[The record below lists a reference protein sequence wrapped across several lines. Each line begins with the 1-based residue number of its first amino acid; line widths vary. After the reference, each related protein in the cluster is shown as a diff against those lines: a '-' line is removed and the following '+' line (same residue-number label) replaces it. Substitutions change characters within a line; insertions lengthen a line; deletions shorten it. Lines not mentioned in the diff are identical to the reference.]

1 VTSTQYVGLGFLVFV
16 GCAGLHWLLWNRAL
30 GSALESADAGV
41 RAAGLKR
48 WLKAVAVLEVLGLVG
63 AGAWL
68 IALRAAGAGGVAW
81 IAPAV
86 GLVAGN
92 AFPLQLAVLGITRS
106 AKARR

>member
-1 VTSTQYVGLGFLVFV
+1 MGLGLVV
-16 GCAGLHWLLWNRAL
+16 LLACAGAHWLLWNRTAGPGL
-30 GSALESADAGV
+30 RSADEAV
-41 RAAGLKR
+41 RLAGLKD
-48 WLKAVAVLEVLGLVG
+48 WVKAIVALEVLGLAV
-63 AGAWL
+63 AGGWL
-68 IALRAAGAGGVAW
+68 LALRSSSTGLAW